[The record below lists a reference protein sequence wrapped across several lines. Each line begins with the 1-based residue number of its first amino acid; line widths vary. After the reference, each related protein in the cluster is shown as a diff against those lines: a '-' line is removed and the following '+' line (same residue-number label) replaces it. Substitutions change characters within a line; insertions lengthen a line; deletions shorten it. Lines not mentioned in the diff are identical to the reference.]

1 VFVTVDPARDTPQQ
15 MKDYLASD
23 GFPQGVVG
31 LTGTEQQV
39 AAMAKAYRAFYQK
52 VGTGDAYTMN
62 HSLTVYL
69 MGPDGKYRSALAY
82 DLGSERSAQL
92 IERVMKRG

>member
-1 VFVTVDPARDTPQQ
+1 
-15 MKDYLASD
+15 
-23 GFPQGVVG
+23 
-31 LTGTEQQV
+31 
-39 AAMAKAYRAFYQK
+39 
-52 VGTGDAYTMN
+52 MN

-82 DLGSERSAQL
+82 DLGPERSAQL